1 MSADKEVEGV
11 KFKSEMKRI
20 IYLILFCSLCIPIFR
35 DSAFPAET
43 GAAFLKIGVGAR
55 PLGMGGGYIAIA
67 DDVNAIYWNPGGL
80 AQLKQKEITAM
91 HNEWIDDLKYEF
103 VGYAHPLTRID
114 TNKIH
119 ELARIKNLGT
129 LAFGIAYLRMG
140 EMEKR
145 GENRE
150 KLNETFTAYDF
161 AGTISYSRVIKG
173 VSGEQGAVSVGV
185 NLKFIQQKIEEE
197 TANGFALDLGVLQKT
212 GIKNLNL
219 GLAIQNLGP
228 KMKFIKEG
236 YNLPLSISF
245 GLAYKILGIC
255 NFGDPAKAVI
265 GINVT
270 YGIFEKRTE
279 FGFGTEYWLLNT
291 IALRG
296 RYNIANSNELSTHR
310 KCGVSDNN
318 QLTKEVITSF
328 GFGLGLKLT
337 KVITSE
343 VITSYQIDYSF
354 LPYAD
359 LGNTHRLSF
368 TARF

>member
-1 MSADKEVEGV
+1 MC
-11 KFKSEMKRI
+11 KRRNI
-20 IYLILFCSLCIPIFR
+20 LVVLFCVLCGFFTS
-35 DSAFPAET
+35 SAFSAET

-80 AQLKQKEITAM
+80 AQLTKREISAM

-103 VGYAHPLTRID
+103 VGLALPITRMD
-114 TNKIH
+114 TDKRN

-161 AGTISYSRVIKG
+161 AGTISYSRLISPKSSIG
-173 VSGEQGAVSVGV
+173 I
-185 NLKFIQQKIEEE
+185 NLKIIHQAIEEE
-197 TANGFALDLGVLQKT
+197 KANGFAFDLGTLYRFT
-212 GIKNLNL
+212 AYPLTA
-219 GLAIQNLGP
+219 GLVIQNLGP
-228 KMKFIKEG
+228 KMKFINEE
-236 YNLPLSISF
+236 YNLPLTISA

-279 FGFGTEYWLLNT
+279 FGIGTEYWLLNT
-291 IALRG
+291 LALRG
-296 RYNIANSNELSTHR
+296 RYSVSNS
-310 KCGVSDNN
+310 NN
-318 QLTKEVITSF
+318 QLTSAKGGSASGGNNQFTKF
-328 GFGLGLKLT
+328 GAGLGLKF
-337 KVITSE
+337 SN
-343 VITSYQIDYSF
+343 YQIDYSF

-359 LGNTHRLSF
+359 LGNTHRVSF